1 MFEEFE
7 ELEGKELEDKSES
20 DLITEVSDLVGE
32 KFGAETA
39 KMYLAGVMENLRSGQ
54 EIKYTAGHLR
64 GYFLQA
70 ITRDEGK
77 RRKAADL
84 VVQLLGHIG
93 ESEASYFSNH
103 LNDMEAEFQEEGRS
117 WFEKKTQL
125 ISDLTKLSNS
135 LDRKNLMK
143 EADKVDAILEEFA
156 AQDD

>member
-1 MFEEFE
+1 MFE
-7 ELEGKELEDKSES
+7 ELEDKSES
-20 DLITEVSDLVGE
+20 DLIAEVSGLVGE
-32 KFGAETA
+32 KFGTETA
-39 KMYLAGVMENLRSGQ
+39 KMYLAGVMENLRSDQG
-54 EIKYTAGHLR
+54 IKYTAGHLR
-64 GYFLQA
+64 GYFLQS

-93 ESEASYFSNH
+93 ESEASYFSNF
-103 LNDMEAEFQEEGRS
+103 LNDLESELQEEGRS

-135 LDRKNLMK
+135 LDKKSLMK

>member
-1 MFEEFE
+1 MFEE
-7 ELEGKELEDKSES
+7 LDDKELEDKSES
-20 DLITEVSDLVGE
+20 DLITEVSDLVGD

-54 EIKYTAGHLR
+54 GIKYTAGHLR
-64 GYFLQA
+64 GYFLQS

-84 VVQLLGHIG
+84 VIQLLGLAG
-93 ESEASYFSNH
+93 EDEANYFSNF
-103 LNDMEAEFQEEGRS
+103 LNDLEADLQEEGRS

-125 ISDLTKLSNS
+125 ISDLTKLSDS
-135 LDRKNLMK
+135 LDRKSLVK